1 MNPHGKLAL
10 DRMTAWL
17 DSAEI
22 TARTT
27 GDISQENVAANY
39 RPVVADISAL
49 LAHCERL
56 ETALADMVRWMDTG
70 DISHNPSGHE
80 YDVVTIAR
88 AALAAKVTP

>member
-1 MNPHGKLAL
+1 MNKPGMLAL
-10 DRMTAWL
+10 DRLTAWL

-56 ETALADMVRWMDTG
+56 ETALSALVRWLDAAG
-70 DISHNPSGHE
+70 ISHKPNGHE
-80 YDVVTIAR
+80 YDAVAIAR
-88 AALAAKVTP
+88 AALAEKVTP